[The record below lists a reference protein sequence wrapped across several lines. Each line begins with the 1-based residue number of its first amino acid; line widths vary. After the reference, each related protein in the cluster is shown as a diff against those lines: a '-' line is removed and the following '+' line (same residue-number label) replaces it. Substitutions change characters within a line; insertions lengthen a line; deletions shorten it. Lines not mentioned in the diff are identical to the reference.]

1 MQPDQQASEFLD
13 SLSTPLQKLFDAYGV
28 DSYVDMIGS
37 VEEEQGPWFPM
48 YSYSNSMTTD
58 TPGGVAWTKMGET
71 KHAWLPKVVMAKDF
85 NSEWDSYM
93 DAYDACDPQAFLDEM
108 QEELDRRVGN

>member
-1 MQPDQQASEFLD
+1 
-13 SLSTPLQKLFDAYGV
+13 
-28 DSYVDMIGS
+28 
-37 VEEEQGPWFPM
+37 
-48 YSYSNSMTTD
+48 
-58 TPGGVAWTKMGET
+58 MGET

>member
-1 MQPDQQASEFLD
+1 MKPEDQAKEFYDGLSEDVQNCF
-13 SLSTPLQKLFDAYGV
+13 KAYGAET
-28 DSYVDMIGS
+28 YVDMLGTS
-37 VEEEQGPWFPM
+37 EAPGPWYPM
-48 YSYSNSMTTD
+48 YSYSNNMTTA
-58 TPGGVAWTKMGET
+58 TEGGMAWTKMGET